1 MAHGVPEKYI
11 KGGVIVGFVEEKPP
25 AEKPAEQPAKQ
36 PKKKKGAG

>member
-11 KGGVIVGFVEEKPP
+11 KGGVIVGFVEERP